1 LAAGLPIKAL
11 KSFNDFIK
19 NTLSLSGCQILYCNQ
34 YGNMR
39 STPKKQGYAIMG
51 FMGIGMQE
59 LFLILLIVLILFGAK
74 KVPELAR
81 GLGSGIR
88 EFKKAAKEVG
98 DGGDSAKAASASD
111 PAAGQAGSALSS
123 SGNPQQSDAEHR

>member
-1 LAAGLPIKAL
+1 
-11 KSFNDFIK
+11 
-19 NTLSLSGCQILYCNQ
+19 
-34 YGNMR
+34 
-39 STPKKQGYAIMG
+39 MG

-88 EFKKAAKEVG
+88 EFKKAAKDVG
-98 DGGDSAKAASASD
+98 DGGDSAKTASASD
-111 PAAGQAGSALSS
+111 PKAAGQTGPAPSS
-123 SGNPQQSDAEHR
+123 SGGASPSDAERS

>member
-1 LAAGLPIKAL
+1 
-11 KSFNDFIK
+11 
-19 NTLSLSGCQILYCNQ
+19 
-34 YGNMR
+34 
-39 STPKKQGYAIMG
+39 MG

-88 EFKKAAKEVG
+88 EFKKAAKDSG
-98 DGGDSAKAASASD
+98 DGGDNAKTASASD
-111 PAAGQAGSALSS
+111 PNATGRNGSEPSS
-123 SGNPQQSDAEHR
+123 SGGASPSDAEQRS

>member
-1 LAAGLPIKAL
+1 
-11 KSFNDFIK
+11 
-19 NTLSLSGCQILYCNQ
+19 
-34 YGNMR
+34 
-39 STPKKQGYAIMG
+39 MG

-59 LFLILLIVLILFGAK
+59 LFLILLIILILFGAK

-98 DGGDSAKAASASD
+98 DGGDNAKAASASD
-111 PAAGQAGSALSS
+111 PTATGQAGSAQST
-123 SGNPQQSDAEHR
+123 SGNAQQSDAEHR